1 MKKLLKILT
10 LGFIFFPAYLIAQ
23 VDETCGT
30 MPPPRESIDLNQQG
44 GIYLTSHNELKVLV
58 VFVRFKDD
66 NSYHPH
72 WPAGQPP
79 TNYNTFIDQNL
90 QTNSTHYINL
100 TNYYKKMSLG
110 VYKVTGQAV
119 YVETPNNMSYY
130 GTPPNMNRYLAT
142 KEVLQQKVD
151 PIINFADYDNWSSSA
166 NYNHSNQPDGTV
178 DCNASEGKGI
188 S

>member
-1 MKKLLKILT
+1 MISAVQNFLPESLDLT
-10 LGFIFFPAYLIAQ
+10 
-23 VDETCGT
+23 
-30 MPPPRESIDLNQQG
+30 QQG
-44 GIYLTSHNELKVLV
+44 GIYLTSQNEIKVLV

-110 VYKVTGQAV
+110 VYKITGQAV
-119 YVETPNNMSYY
+119 YVETPQNKSYY
-130 GTPPNMNRYLAT
+130 FSQPNPRFAAN
-142 KEVLQQKVD
+142 KDVLQNVVD
-151 PIINFADYDNWSSSA
+151 PIINFANYDNWSSSA
-166 NYNHSNQPDGTV
+166 NYNHSN
-178 DCNASEGKGI
+178 
-188 S
+188 